1 MYHPDYF
8 IPPEV
13 PKAGAM
19 ITPVKPIP
27 KTAHNWAA
35 GSGRKISNRDML
47 VMNST
52 AQSATE
58 NSPNIPCELS
68 SINTTAEVI
77 PQDKADRMLKRC
89 TETPAKIFA
98 RMKAKVQTQ
107 NSAGHGAASD
117 QPLIHSNQYSQK
129 SNANQ
134 ETYVLALSPPKL
146 LRGDAQAG
154 EIDLPQESHSINVHK
169 VPGRQNETFNTE
181 PLSFIGQLPFFLNV
195 ILITVII
202 RFISFVFICV

>member
-1 MYHPDYF
+1 MYHQLQDYF

-13 PKAGAM
+13 PKPGDM
-19 ITPVKPIP
+19 ITPVKTIP

-35 GSGRKISNRDML
+35 GSGRKNSNRDVL

-52 AQSATE
+52 AQSAEE

-68 SINTTAEVI
+68 SINATAEVVT
-77 PQDKADRMLKRC
+77 PQDKANLMLKRC

-98 RMKAKVQTQ
+98 RMKAKVQRQ

-117 QPLIHSNQYSQK
+117 HVRNQEICGDMPSNPVIQHSQK

-134 ETYVLALSPPKL
+134 ETYVLALSPPQSP
-146 LRGDAQAG
+146 RGDAQAG
-154 EIDLPQESHSINVHK
+154 EMDLPQESHSINVHK
-169 VPGRQNETFNTE
+169 VPGRKNETFNTE
-181 PLSFIGQLPFFLNV
+181 SRSFIG
-195 ILITVII
+195 
-202 RFISFVFICV
+202 